1 MLIKFNDTDPRAGM
15 VVRMDSSRGQQLIDS
30 GAADKV
36 AENAVSAEPS
46 PGNGGQTDVVDTQ
59 DDGDPA
65 EQLADAAS
73 QKSGRAG
80 K

>member
-30 GAADKV
+30 GAAEQV

-46 PGNGGQTDVVDTQ
+46 PGNGGQTDVVDAQ
-59 DDGDPA
+59 DEGDPA
-65 EQLADAAS
+65 DQLADAS
-73 QKSGRAG
+73 SKKSGRAR